1 MQEILYKQS
10 KRKSLDLNPI
20 EKNIENFQDMK
31 NEKKLNKKN
40 NPNPKDVPSDDFFIS
55 EEENA

>member
-1 MQEILYKQS
+1 
-10 KRKSLDLNPI
+10 
-20 EKNIENFQDMK
+20 MK

-55 EEENA
+55 EEEND

>member
-1 MQEILYKQS
+1 MQETQIKQS
-10 KRKSLDLNPI
+10 KKKTLDLNPI

-31 NEKKLNKKN
+31 KEKRINKKN
-40 NPNPKDVPSDDFFIS
+40 NPNPKDIPSDDFFIS